1 MPKPMNNNIIPPKDK
16 GTATAKENE
25 EPKLGLQPQAFREGD
40 GGEESK
46 RGATKTTIVD
56 DNICKLI

>member
-25 EPKLGLQPQAFREGD
+25 EPPYDTIMALPIAMHIHAEITIFR
-40 GGEESK
+40 
-46 RGATKTTIVD
+46 R
-56 DNICKLI
+56 L